1 MLASLILIVTPL
13 AGCTSGPEI
22 EDIVDDILG
31 CMDENAENYAENAT
45 AELLGDCIYLASME
59 IFITAMTEQME
70 IDEMLEII
78 PRAGFSRTIMSS
90 EFDADMGM
98 QMDMIIE
105 EMVMA
110 DLATDSA
117 YIKTGIS
124 MAPFMTS
131 EYIQIQVGELVNV
144 HYTVGGMM
152 AAENAGM
159 GSYQTRDADP
169 NVMEDY
175 DLTSSESI
183 TASLGELGELPSC
196 DVSDLSSDM
205 PADAEPAITYDD
217 ESGVQTMTLEYTN
230 DTGHDISIVTL
241 IDDNED
247 LMSYVMST
255 DNGSASSSCSY
266 TVMWGD
272 AVVIEVDDTLPRTS
286 IPIDFHVEGMPE
298 DNGGDDMFYC
308 DNGNE
313 ISRDL
318 VDDGWD
324 DCGDGSDE
332 SDDGGDDE
340 VVYICDDG
348 QEIPFDWVNDGYPD
362 CYDESDEA
370 TYGEGDGGEPN
381 FANTLWCEPYVETS
395 IVGDEDPS
403 ELWDETN
410 LDMSDCDDEPSEY
423 YTNYELDDSPV
434 TAPYSLTIWETEDDY
449 DEEGCGNDGGIYD
462 SDDDTCSFVY
472 ELSRNDTHLMWIV
485 ANWSENNGD
494 GSESTASMYC
504 VMYGGSY
511 DADEDICSFT
521 PAEIVAADG
530 VALELYWIEDD
541 YFDLEFYQYDSTT
554 GSGFRAGIDSEFIC
568 DNGESVDTES
578 YDDGWEDC
586 EDGSDEPQGEETS
599 EFTCMD
605 GTVIPFSWVNNWE
618 DDCPD
623 GSDEQWYYQDDG
635 GDDGNGLP
643 TPEEA
648 MEEVDTDGDGYMGY
662 QEFLDAW
669 ESDPSNPDW
678 DEVSYLLDDCDYDS
692 NDLIDMD
699 EMQCVIDGIVPLVSD
714 GDGDDPDPEQMMDY
728 MDTDDD
734 GYLSLQE
741 LIDYINNENEQDGEP
756 PMSSE
761 DEEGTANWFYSGDTD
776 GDDLLSLDEF
786 TQLLDSTGDDDDD
799 GNDVYWQSYEG
810 GHCEWEGDADGEE
823 NAWYCKYEEETEWNT
838 WWYYCENH
846 DSDWHCTDDFGQSED
861 YEHSADGTEWC
872 ESFDCGDDGD
882 GGDDGAPTP
891 EEAME
896 AADANEDGY
905 VSFQEFEDFWESDP
919 SNPELDSDSI
929 AALWD
934 DCDYDGNDMIDINEV
949 QCVIDGIGAMF
960 DPGEAN
966 PEQIFDWMDADDDG
980 QLTASEWA
988 DFDNQTDGEEMSEED
1003 FDGLSDIIDM
1013 FDDDDSGGLDL
1024 YEFEIFW
1031 AFCCADDD
1039 DGDDGDGEGG
1049 NDEPF
1054 RVTMMVM
1061 DQTLNAPISDFEVR
1075 FLVDCGE
1082 PDEEGNEPPI
1092 SNCTVAASNGLTEG
1106 SATVDPALAEYE
1118 FTYEYLD
1125 YDGDGLISTMDTL
1138 VIDNLMPDVRVE
1150 LYDTWADQYTSESFA
1165 TAEMLPGFGALMA
1178 VVVLLGAA
1186 ISTRRD

>member
-1 MLASLILIVTPL
+1 MTRAYALLASLLLIATPL
-13 AGCTSGPEI
+13 AGCTSSPEI
-22 EDIVDDILG
+22 EEIVDDILG
-31 CMDENAENYAENAT
+31 CMDENAQNYDDNAT

-59 IFITAMTEQME
+59 IFMTAMTEQME

-78 PRAGFSRTIMSS
+78 PQAGYSMSITMS
-90 EFDADMGM
+90 EWNTDMNM
-98 QMDMIIE
+98 QMDTVIE

-110 DLATDSA
+110 DLDTESV
-117 YIKTGIS
+117 YVKMGMSIV
-124 MAPFMTS
+124 PFLTS
-131 EYIQIQVGELVNV
+131 EYTQVQVGEIVNV
-144 HYTVGGMM
+144 HYISGGMV
-152 AAENAGM
+152 AGEGAGM
-159 GSYQTRDADP
+159 GSYQTRDATPD
-169 NVMEDY
+169 VME
-175 DLTSSESI
+175 TISSLVS
-183 TASLGELGELPSC
+183 
-196 DVSDLSSDM
+196 VSDAGEAGGEMGLNLPTGDLSELSSDM
-205 PADAEPAITYDD
+205 PADAEPVISYDD

-247 LMSYVMST
+247 LMSYEIST
-255 DNGSASSSCSY
+255 DNGSASSSISY

-286 IPIDFHVEGMPE
+286 IPINFHVEGMPE
-298 DNGGDDMFYC
+298 DNWDEGGDDIFYC

-313 ISRDL
+313 ISRNL

-332 SDDGGDDE
+332 SDDDE
-340 VVYICDDG
+340 
-348 QEIPFDWVNDGYPD
+348 N
-362 CYDESDEA
+362 
-370 TYGEGDGGEPN
+370 EP
-381 FANTLWCEPYVETS
+381 
-395 IVGDEDPS
+395 
-403 ELWDETN
+403 
-410 LDMSDCDDEPSEY
+410 
-423 YTNYELDDSPV
+423 
-434 TAPYSLTIWETEDDY
+434 
-449 DEEGCGNDGGIYD
+449 
-462 SDDDTCSFVY
+462 
-472 ELSRNDTHLMWIV
+472 
-485 ANWSENNGD
+485 
-494 GSESTASMYC
+494 
-504 VMYGGSY
+504 
-511 DADEDICSFT
+511 
-521 PAEIVAADG
+521 
-530 VALELYWIEDD
+530 
-541 YFDLEFYQYDSTT
+541 
-554 GSGFRAGIDSEFIC
+554 
-568 DNGESVDTES
+568 
-578 YDDGWEDC
+578 
-586 EDGSDEPQGEETS
+586 
-599 EFTCMD
+599 
-605 GTVIPFSWVNNWE
+605 
-618 DDCPD
+618 
-623 GSDEQWYYQDDG
+623 
-635 GDDGNGLP
+635 P

-648 MEEVDTDGDGYMGY
+648 MAQVDTDGDGYMSR
-662 QEFLDAW
+662 QEFQDAW

-678 DEVSYLLDDCDYDS
+678 DEVSYLLDDCDYDG
-692 NDLIDMD
+692 NDLIDID
-699 EMQCVIDGIVPLVSD
+699 EMQCVIDGIVLLVSD

-741 LIDYINNENEQDGEP
+741 LIDYLNNDREQNGEE

-786 TQLLDSTGDDDDD
+786 TQLLESTGDDDGGDD

-882 GGDDGAPTP
+882 DDGAPTP

-960 DPGEAN
+960 ELDTDN
-966 PEQIFDWMDADDDG
+966 PEQMFGHIDTDDDG
-980 QLTASEWA
+980 YVSLQ
-988 DFDNQTDGEEMSEED
+988 
-1003 FDGLSDIIDM
+1003 DIID
-1013 FDDDDSGGLDL
+1013 FSNNNEEGDDSDDEIDEEELANWFSWCDTDGDDLLNLDEFTTCVEDDDDD
-1024 YEFEIFW
+1024 
-1031 AFCCADDD
+1031 
-1039 DGDDGDGEGG
+1039 DGEGG
-1049 NDEPF
+1049 NDEPS

-1061 DQTLNAPISDFEVR
+1061 GQTLNAPISDFEVR

-1092 SNCTVAASNGLTEG
+1092 SDCTIAASNGLTEG
-1106 SATVDPALAEYE
+1106 SATVDPAIAEYE

-1125 YDGDGLISTMDTL
+1125 YDGDGLISDMDTL
-1138 VIDNLMPDVRVE
+1138 VIDNLMPGVQVE
-1150 LYDTWADQYTSESFA
+1150 LYDTWADQYTRESFA

-1178 VVVLLGAA
+1178 LTVLLGAA
-1186 ISTRRD
+1186 FATRRD

>member
-1 MLASLILIVTPL
+1 MTRAYALLASLLLIATPL
-13 AGCTSGPEI
+13 AGCTSSPEI
-22 EDIVDDILG
+22 EEIVDDILG
-31 CMDENAENYAENAT
+31 CMDENAENYDDNAT
-45 AELLGDCIYLASME
+45 AELLGDCIYLAVME
-59 IFITAMTEQME
+59 VFMTAMTEQME

-78 PRAGFSRTIMSS
+78 PRAGFSRTITSS
-90 EFDADMGM
+90 EFNADMGM
-98 QMDMIIE
+98 QMDTVIE

-110 DLATDSA
+110 DLDTDSA
-117 YIKTGIS
+117 YVKMGMS
-124 MAPFMTS
+124 MVPFMTF
-131 EYIQIQVGELVNV
+131 EYTQVQVGELVNV

-175 DLTSSESI
+175 DLTNSESLVS
-183 TASLGELGELPSC
+183 SLGELGGDLPSC
-196 DVSDLSSDM
+196 DVSELSSDI
-205 PADAEPAITYDD
+205 PADAEPVITFND

-247 LMSYVMST
+247 LMSFEMST

-298 DNGGDDMFYC
+298 DDGGDDMFYC

-332 SDDGGDDE
+332 SDDDGEGGD
-340 VVYICDDG
+340 I
-348 QEIPFDWVNDGYPD
+348 
-362 CYDESDEA
+362 
-370 TYGEGDGGEPN
+370 
-381 FANTLWCEPYVETS
+381 
-395 IVGDEDPS
+395 
-403 ELWDETN
+403 
-410 LDMSDCDDEPSEY
+410 
-423 YTNYELDDSPV
+423 
-434 TAPYSLTIWETEDDY
+434 
-449 DEEGCGNDGGIYD
+449 
-462 SDDDTCSFVY
+462 
-472 ELSRNDTHLMWIV
+472 
-485 ANWSENNGD
+485 
-494 GSESTASMYC
+494 
-504 VMYGGSY
+504 
-511 DADEDICSFT
+511 
-521 PAEIVAADG
+521 
-530 VALELYWIEDD
+530 
-541 YFDLEFYQYDSTT
+541 
-554 GSGFRAGIDSEFIC
+554 
-568 DNGESVDTES
+568 
-578 YDDGWEDC
+578 
-586 EDGSDEPQGEETS
+586 
-599 EFTCMD
+599 
-605 GTVIPFSWVNNWE
+605 
-618 DDCPD
+618 
-623 GSDEQWYYQDDG
+623 
-635 GDDGNGLP
+635 P

-648 MEEVDTDGDGYMGY
+648 MEDVDTDGDGYMSH
-662 QEFLDAW
+662 QEFQDAW
-669 ESDPSNPDW
+669 ESDPENPELDSE
-678 DEVSYLLDDCDYDS
+678 EVATLFDDCDYDG
-692 NDLIDMD
+692 NDLIDID
-699 EMQCVIDGIVPLVSD
+699 EMQCFIDGIGAML
-714 GDGDDPDPEQMMDY
+714 GGFGDDGGDEDPEQMMDY

-761 DEEGTANWFYSGDTD
+761 DEEGTANWFYSGDID
-776 GDDLLSLDEF
+776 GDDLLNLDEF
-786 TQLLDSTGDDDDD
+786 TQLLESSGDDDGGDD

-823 NAWYCKYEEETEWNT
+823 NAWYCKYSEDDEDWDT
-838 WWYYCENH
+838 WWYYCEDH
-846 DSDWHCTDDFGQSED
+846 EDDGWHCTDDFGQSED
-861 YEHSADGTEWC
+861 YEWTSGGDEWPGSDDDGSDDGT
-872 ESFDCGDDGD
+872 
-882 GGDDGAPTP
+882 PTP

-929 AALWD
+929 ATLWD

-1039 DGDDGDGEGG
+1039 DGDDDDGEGG
-1049 NDEPF
+1049 DDEPS

-1061 DQTLNAPISDFEVR
+1061 GQTLNAPISDFEVR

-1092 SNCTVAASNGLTEG
+1092 SNCTIAASNGLTEG
-1106 SATVDPALAEYE
+1106 SATVDPAIAEYE

-1125 YDGDGLISTMDTL
+1125 YDGDGLISDMDTL
-1138 VIDNLMPDVRVE
+1138 VIDNLMPGVQVE

-1165 TAEMLPGFGALMA
+1165 TAEVLPGFGALMA

-1186 ISTRRD
+1186 LATRRD